1 MNNEE
6 RATMAGIV
14 EVTKNLVDIW
24 RVSKCPGA
32 CEYLFDCENCK
43 YNVLCAKIDELAKVV
58 GK

>member
-24 RVSKCPGA
+24 RVSKCPDA
-32 CEYLFDCENCK
+32 REYLFDCENCK
-43 YNVLCAKIDELAKVV
+43 YNELCAKIDELAKVV